1 MSENVPSR
9 TVTDLMT
16 RDERVVAGAEKLRF
30 FPLAVAGGRGSTI
43 EEVGGRKLIDFSATW
58 TASGLGHGNSQLAR
72 AVADAIATGQ
82 SSSILSSTHRAAV
95 EVAELLLE
103 LIPAPKS
110 QENEERRVYLGHAGT
125 DANDVALRG
134 CRHATGR
141 RQIIAFTDG
150 YHGGM
155 GLAQGVSGVH
165 VQDGA
170 VPAAPNSELLP
181 YVSAHADAETLE
193 SVLADVRTR
202 MEGGDVAAVIVEAI
216 QSDGGIIVPHQGFL
230 PGLRKLC
237 DEYGVYLVMD
247 EVKAGLGRTGRIFA
261 FEESNVV
268 PDVVTLGKALGAGIP
283 ISAAV
288 GPAAVLDEPAAS
300 ALMTTIGNAVGCAA
314 ALVMLGELR
323 KEWTLEN
330 VARSSARLVEQLAT
344 YANSDR
350 PGASLIAEIRGR
362 GLMYGLQFTVPQSA
376 RGQFSSA
383 LNVASKVAFRA
394 WQIGLV
400 IYPVGEGALELT
412 PSLTISFEEIDTGIK
427 RLLRAID
434 DVANGAVTDED
445 IAPYLGW

>member
-1 MSENVPSR
+1 MSENVSSPA
-9 TVTDLMT
+9 VTELIT
-16 RDERVVAGAEKLRF
+16 RDGLVLAGVEKLRF
-30 FPLAVAGGRGSTI
+30 FPLAVAGGCGSTI
-43 EEVGGRKLIDFSATW
+43 VEEGGRELIDFSATW
-58 TASGLGHGNSQLAR
+58 TANGLGHGNSHVAR
-72 AVADAIATGQ
+72 AVTDAVATGQ
-82 SSSILSSTHRAAV
+82 SSSILSSTHRPAV
-95 EVAELLLE
+95 ELAEQLLE
-103 LIPAPKS
+103 LVPAPES
-110 QENEERRVYLGHAGT
+110 QRNEERRVYLGHAGT

-141 RQIIAFTDG
+141 RQIIAFADG

-170 VPAAPNSELLP
+170 VPAAPHSELLP
-181 YVSAHADAETLE
+181 YVPAHADAECLE
-193 SVLADVRTR
+193 TVLADVRTR
-202 MEGGDVAAVIVEAI
+202 MESGDVAAVIVEAI

-230 PGLRKLC
+230 PGLRELC
-237 DEYGVYLVMD
+237 DEYGVYFVVD

-261 FEESNVV
+261 FEESGVV
-268 PDVVTLGKALGAGIP
+268 PDIVTLGKTLGAGIP

-300 ALMTTIGNAVGCAA
+300 ALMTTIGNAAGCAA

-323 KEWTLEN
+323 KEWVLEN
-330 VARSSARLVEQLAT
+330 VARSSSRLVEQLSA
-344 YANSDR
+344 YADSDR
-350 PGASLIAEIRGR
+350 SGAPLIAEIRGR
-362 GLMYGLQFTVPQSA
+362 GLMYGLQFTVPESA
-376 RGQFSSA
+376 QNRFSSA

-412 PSLTISFEEIDTGIK
+412 PALTIPLEKIDRGIEH
-427 RLLRAID
+427 LLQAID